1 MAVTF
6 GGEALSY
13 RELDERANQLAHH
26 LRARGVGPEQ
36 HRVGS
41 PRVAV
46 AEVGR
51 SKRELR
57 FLKRISSQHEKGGKP
72 LLQDPVFAHKVATLE
87 VEMMA
92 LEISVLR
99 VISGNDSKS
108 EPGPEVSMLKV
119 VGTEIQQRLTELMLE
134 AVGPYGLP
142 LDLEF
147 LEGRQPHSATGD
159 DDAAPLAPYYFNFR
173 KTAIY
178 GGSNEIQKNIIT
190 RMIME
195 L

>member
-1 MAVTF
+1 MFFDDVKVPVDNLV
-6 GGEALSY
+6 GEENSGWTYAKYLLSH
-13 RELDERANQLAHH
+13 ERN
-26 LRARGVGPEQ
+26 
-36 HRVGS
+36 
-41 PRVAV
+41 AV

-57 FLKRISSQHEKGGKP
+57 FLKRISTRHEKNGKP
-72 LLQDPVFAHKVATLE
+72 LLHDPVFAYKVAVLE
-87 VEMMA
+87 VELMA

-99 VISGNDSKS
+99 VVSENDNKS

-119 VGTEIQQRLTELMLE
+119 VGTEIPQRLTELMLE
-134 AVGPYGLP
+134 VVGPYGLP